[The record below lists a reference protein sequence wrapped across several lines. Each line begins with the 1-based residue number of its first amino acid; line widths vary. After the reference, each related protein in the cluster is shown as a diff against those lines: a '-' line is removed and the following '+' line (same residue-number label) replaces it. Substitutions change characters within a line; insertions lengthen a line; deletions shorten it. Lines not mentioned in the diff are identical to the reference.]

1 MHPSRLL
8 WAPLPEAAASGHLLM
23 TPATRAALRDA
34 LLRLAGVRG
43 AAGCRGGGGPA
54 ACARTA
60 TPSTSLVSLGR
71 ELPAGSPLVAC
82 SPPGEM

>member
-1 MHPSRLL
+1 MHPSRLH

-23 TPATRAALRDA
+23 TPVTRAALRDA

-43 AAGCRGGGGPA
+43 AAGGRGGGPA